1 MTTPQQRKITMAG
14 VGVVALGCLVA
25 AVMSGGSNSG
35 AATPATTVVT
45 DVSIV
50 DIAPV
55 TDEST
60 TTIVATDSS
69 LPTDEI
75 KILLAT
81 THRQHRRAL

>member
-25 AVMSGGSNSG
+25 AVMSGGSNSD

-50 DIAPV
+50 DI
-55 TDEST
+55 ES
-60 TTIVATDSS
+60 AD
-69 LPTDEI
+69 
-75 KILLAT
+75 
-81 THRQHRRAL
+81 R